1 MLYVIIKT
9 LLGIFICLIF
19 RMKVYN
25 RQGLN
30 VKGAAIFVSNHL
42 SLMDPVMIA
51 LASPRLVHFMAKK
64 ELFSSWIGR
73 VFFKGLLAFPIN
85 RHTPD
90 IASLRQAMTV
100 LEKGKVFGIFPE
112 GKRSV
117 TGELDEMEK
126 GTAFLAL
133 RSNAPVIPMYI
144 HPDSFQK
151 LRFRMLVGEPISTE
165 GMDGLS
171 RNEMQD
177 EFTNRIELA
186 LKALKQELEDKVC
199 SC

>member
-1 MLYVIIKT
+1 MLYVLIKY
-9 LLGIFICLIF
+9 LLSWLICLIF

-42 SLMDPVMIA
+42 SLMDPVLIA
-51 LASPRLVHFMAKK
+51 VASPRLVHFMAKK
-64 ELFSSWIGR
+64 ELFTSWIAR
-73 VFFKGLLAFPIN
+73 VFFKSLLAFPIN

-90 IASLRQAMTV
+90 IASLRQAMEV
-100 LEKGKVFGIFPE
+100 LEKGKIFGIFPE

-117 TGELDEMEK
+117 TGELDEIEK
-126 GTAFLAL
+126 GSAFIAL

-144 HPDSFQK
+144 HPDSFRK
-151 LRFRMLVGEPISTE
+151 LHFRMIVGNPISRE
-165 GMDGLS
+165 GLDGMS
-171 RNEMQD
+171 RSEMQL
-177 EFTNRIELA
+177 EFTRRIDEA
-186 LKALKQELEDKVC
+186 LHQLKRELEDKTC